1 MLKYIYSLKDE
12 TKYLIEDKF
21 FKKSKDISEIQK
33 ESLNIYCTIDQLKYN
48 IPDTNYKFMN
58 IEDDVLKFLVNKYT
72 IEKVVN
78 QKCYKWSKEND
89 NLPIETYP
97 PELSDLN

>member
-1 MLKYIYSLKDE
+1 
-12 TKYLIEDKF
+12 
-21 FKKSKDISEIQK
+21 
-33 ESLNIYCTIDQLKYN
+33 
-48 IPDTNYKFMN
+48 MN

-72 IEKVVN
+72 IEKVVK
-78 QKCYKWSKEND
+78 QKCYKWSQEND